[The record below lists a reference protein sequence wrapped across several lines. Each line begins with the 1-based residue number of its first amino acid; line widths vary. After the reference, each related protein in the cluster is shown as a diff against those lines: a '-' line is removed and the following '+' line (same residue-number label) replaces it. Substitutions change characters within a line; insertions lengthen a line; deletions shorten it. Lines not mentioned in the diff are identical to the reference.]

1 MKLSNVLAALLA
13 PSQAAATAVFA
24 HFMVGNTPDFTV
36 SDWTS
41 NMNLA
46 KDAHIDAFALNMA
59 YDWHGNEKALEL
71 AFQAGAQSG
80 FQLFFSFDYAG
91 NGPWPQGVVQSYIQ
105 KYGKHSAYFQHN
117 GQPLVST
124 FEGPENAQ
132 DWVAIKQSTG
142 CFFVPDWSSLGA
154 GPASTLAGGVAD
166 GLFNWAAWAYGK
178 NNMTTYVDASYTE
191 ALKKAGNKP
200 YMMPVSPW
208 FYTNL
213 PGYNKNWAWRGDNLW
228 YDRWQHVWNVKPEW
242 VQIIS
247 WNDYGESHY
256 IGPLDDRQYEAFEI
270 GKAPYNFVKDMPH
283 DGWRTHLP
291 FLIDTYKNRNPSV
304 LKESVVMW
312 HRRSPG
318 KNCGDGG
325 TTGNTASQLQI
336 EYEPSQI
343 FEDRI
348 YVAALLASPATLQIT
363 DGEHLNELVKPNE
376 WDYIPADGVGIY
388 QTSVPMDSLVDRAE
402 VNAELNRAVTFAT
415 AKSSHTISSTCN
427 AGLTNWN
434 AVVSSGYSS
443 QAAKSDKALK
453 LSEQACVEGFG
464 ATRFGDFNKLCSFTC
479 KYNYCPLTAC
489 VCTKSGKALEE
500 PKSLGIKGYSS
511 NGDANYDGLC
521 DYACDHGYCPL
532 EYCSTTKPKP
542 YIPPNSPFSNEACVN
557 GEARSSYPQYDGL
570 CRYSCNLGY
579 CPIKICTCT
588 STGWLNPAPAPS
600 EITGQ
605 SASADDAG
613 ICNFAC
619 SRGYCPTPCIS
630 SIPVN
635 FIDDSCTSEM
645 QAKIQGEM
653 SDAYDMALAA
663 KGRLQNGVYYEHF
676 FPKSLRD
683 QPGFAKD
690 IADKYERIADLL
702 GGRSKTETF
711 HVTCNFGT
719 EMCQTG
725 FVAHMNDDTHIMN
738 FCSSFFKTGKILY
751 TQTALNQCDKLD
763 LRQAQWTMG
772 AIILHEA
779 THTKYAMGDKKT
791 VDVAYGFNGCT
802 QLAKGGFD
810 RSKVAYGKRRTI
822 TKRDGTTKLS
832 QLICPNGNDEEGVCD
847 PEMSVRNADT
857 YSFIAAGIFFSQRCN
872 KDIPL
877 PACAP
882 TSVKRDIPPVL
893 EARHQPLSSPTSP
906 HHPHGIRT
914 GTEQEAGSIK
924 AVTSGNLEKRA
935 SCSKAQDW
943 IIFDGVWDSDAEP
956 EDFVPSTRGYAHFGD
971 SYASGMGTGV
981 TTTDKCR
988 VGSNNYG
995 DLIYNF
1001 FGSSSIPYQ
1010 RLSCSGDTT
1019 DGLNAQIDKWTGAD
1033 QVDLVT
1039 LTMGGNDLGF
1049 SDLVY
1054 YCVVTPN
1061 TWRWGSSNRN
1071 WCAEAKKK
1079 ARDHMA
1085 DTSSNGLQ
1093 ARLKAAYQRIL
1104 DKTGRQDTQLYV
1116 AGYPTFFDTAGTTCD
1131 KSTFHY
1137 LWAGYNP
1144 SSDWPLDRIVYLTQD
1159 LRIELNNLV
1168 RDLNDVIIEAVN
1180 DANNAREYTQVH
1192 YVDVSY
1198 AFESGNHLW
1207 CEGSVKE
1214 PDSSRDDTWFFLS
1227 GWPDVDADAAAA
1239 SNAEAAERQ
1248 ALFSQG
1254 SIPLPD
1260 PATCDNALGSNP
1272 DPYASYM
1279 CRLSHVVTDFPGGPE
1294 AALYNKANGDVKAG
1308 NFNSQEVGYFA
1319 PTRQIK
1325 TFHPRTPGMYKY
1337 RDLILEKIAQTSGL

>member
-1 MKLSNVLAALLA
+1 MKLSNVLAAVLA

-36 SDWTS
+36 SDWAS

-71 AFQAGAQSG
+71 AFQAGSQSG

-318 KNCGDGG
+318 KNCNDGG

-363 DGEHLNELVKPNE
+363 DGEHLNELVTPNE

-388 QTSVPMDSLVDRAE
+388 QTSVPMDSMVDRAE

-489 VCTKSGKALEE
+489 VCTKSGKALKE

-521 DYACDHGYCPL
+521 DYTCDHGYCPP

-557 GEARSSYPQYDGL
+557 GEARSSHPQYDGL

-579 CPIKICTCT
+579 CPT
-588 STGWLNPAPAPS
+588 PS

-635 FIDDSCTSEM
+635 FLDDSCTSEM

-663 KGRLQNGVYYEHF
+663 KDHLQNGPYYEHF

-683 QPGFAKD
+683 QPDFAKD
-690 IADKYERIADLL
+690 IAKSYELIADLL
-702 GGRSKTETF
+702 SGRSEKYKF
-711 HVTCNFGT
+711 HVTCN
-719 EMCQTG
+719 
-725 FVAHMNDDTHIMN
+725 
-738 FCSSFFKTGKILY
+738 
-751 TQTALNQCDKLD
+751 
-763 LRQAQWTMG
+763 
-772 AIILHEA
+772 
-779 THTKYAMGDKKT
+779 
-791 VDVAYGFNGCT
+791 
-802 QLAKGGFD
+802 
-810 RSKVAYGKRRTI
+810 RR
-822 TKRDGTTKLS
+822 
-832 QLICPNGNDEEGVCD
+832 
-847 PEMSVRNADT
+847 
-857 YSFIAAGIFFSQRCN
+857 
-872 KDIPL
+872 
-877 PACAP
+877 
-882 TSVKRDIPPVL
+882 
-893 EARHQPLSSPTSP
+893 
-906 HHPHGIRT
+906 
-914 GTEQEAGSIK
+914 
-924 AVTSGNLEKRA
+924 
-935 SCSKAQDW
+935 
-943 IIFDGVWDSDAEP
+943 
-956 EDFVPSTRGYAHFGD
+956 
-971 SYASGMGTGV
+971 GMGTGV

-995 DLIYNF
+995 DLIYNY

-1054 YCVVTPN
+1054 YCVITPN

-1116 AGYPTFFDTAGTTCD
+1116 AGYPTFFDTAGKTCD

-1137 LWAGYNP
+1137 VWAGYNP

-1180 DANNAREYTQVH
+1180 DANNAQEYTQVH

-1198 AFESGNHLW
+1198 AFESGNHL
-1207 CEGSVKE
+1207 C
-1214 PDSSRDDTWFFLS
+1214 

-1239 SNAEAAERQ
+1239 SGAEAAERQ
-1248 ALFSQG
+1248 ALFAQG

-1260 PATCDNALGSNP
+1260 PATCDDALGSNP

-1308 NFNSQEVGYFA
+1308 NFNSQEVNYFY

-1325 TFHPRTPGMYKY
+1325 TFHPRTPGMYQY
-1337 RDLILEKIAQTSGL
+1337 RDEILKKIAQTSGL